1 MKIKT
6 LFKLFSLTAI
16 ACLLCNSTIV
26 LACPTDN
33 VGDKANIIDKV
44 KQSYQSGVTSM
55 QTWLQEQRQQQA
67 TTGNADCSKGPKT
80 SNKIDSKAWE
90 NIKSKL
96 STIKETPIL
105 GKKDSAKE
113 YDEAIR
119 ETFFITTEKKKD
131 ASLED
136 ISNLHEKRRE
146 FALKTANKAYFTSY
160 NLRKSITDESKTVE
174 NAANSTGCNEAQLPV
189 MHNMN
194 IQALVKTTVADI
206 IMQIMLM
213 EVEGATD
220 LLSVSDELAPY
231 NEPKEEGGK

>member
-33 VGDKANIIDKV
+33 AGDKANIIDKV
-44 KQSYQSGVTSM
+44 KQSFQSGVTSM
-55 QTWLQEQRQQQA
+55 QTWLQEQRRQQA
-67 TTGNADCSKGPKT
+67 TTGNANCSIGPKT

-96 STIKETPIL
+96 STIKETAVL
-105 GKKDSAKE
+105 ENKSSAQA

-119 ETFFITTEKKKD
+119 ETFFITTEDKKD
-131 ASLED
+131 ASLEN
-136 ISNLHEKRRE
+136 ISKIHEKRRE
-146 FALKTANKAYFTSY
+146 FALKTANKGYYISY
-160 NLRKSITDESKTVE
+160 NLRKAITDESKTVK

-194 IQALVKTTVADI
+194 MQALVKTTVADI

-213 EVEGATD
+213 EAEGATD
-220 LLSVSDELAPY
+220 LLSVSDELALY